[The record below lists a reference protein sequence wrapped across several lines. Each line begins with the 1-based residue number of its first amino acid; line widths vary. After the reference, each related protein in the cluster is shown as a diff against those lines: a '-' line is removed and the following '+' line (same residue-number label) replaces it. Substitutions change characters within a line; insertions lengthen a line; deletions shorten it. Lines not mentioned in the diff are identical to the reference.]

1 MKGLQTK
8 HQAQYSFKK
17 SSRQERTTPDTCSTR
32 IKEFTHC
39 SGRYPRFLCDG
50 ISSHGYNSIRHQFSQ
65 SMTRG
70 VPNFSI
76 TPLRRNILI
85 SASEPRGEG
94 GGEWRKNHGETHPP
108 KKSIEF
114 ENVPSIPTLT
124 WPCTL
129 YNMHCSVTLA
139 ED

>member
-17 SSRQERTTPDTCSTR
+17 SSRQERTTLDTCSTR
-32 IKEFTHC
+32 IKEFTLC

-94 GGEWRKNHGETHPP
+94 GGSGGKIMVKHTLQKSPLRLKMFLPSLLLHGLVH
-108 KKSIEF
+108 
-114 ENVPSIPTLT
+114 
-124 WPCTL
+124 CTVCTAL
-129 YNMHCSVTLA
+129 
-139 ED
+139 